1 MSQSRTP
8 RTNNESIHWWRTW
21 ATHHRVAAAVLAGV
35 VATHVATIFGYW
47 FPGVGLT
54 RLDWNTANGWVYV
67 PSASPLAKFVTGGV
81 FHYLDGILFAVVY
94 ACALHPVLPWRNS
107 LAGNLTKGLAFGTLL
122 AIISVAFMTP
132 QVYGPARGADPGF
145 LSLEAGGTYILTVF
159 VWHWVYGLHLS
170 LIYSP
175 LPAGE
180 GLAEPSKSP
189 ASATDNGRDES
200 PELAKDY

>member
-8 RTNNESIHWWRTW
+8 HPRNESILWWRTW
-21 ATHHRVAAAVLAGV
+21 ATRHRVAAAVLAGV

-67 PSASPLAKFVTGGV
+67 PYASPLAKFITGGV

-107 LAGNLTKGLAFGTLL
+107 LAGNLAKGLAFGTLL
-122 AIISVAFMTP
+122 AVISVAFMTP

-175 LPAGE
+175 LPPTE
-180 GLAEPSKSP
+180 GPAELSEP
-189 ASATDNGRDES
+189 AASEADDGRDES
-200 PELAKDY
+200 PALAKRH